1 VGFGT
6 NYPRNPHHRSA
17 HDATAPGYSISTP
30 TFNTWTLDGA
40 LVGGPTANDA
50 YADDRNDYTTSEV
63 TTDYNALL
71 SGLLASYVGSNC
83 QVSSV
88 GSSFLRILGDEDA
101 AADPTTAAPSTKKDS
116 AAATAT
122 AASGAKLPDFVV
134 PLVGAIGVAALLVGG
149 VIAARGIQSR
159 RRAASAQY
167 VEFGSRELD
176 GAAEAMPHSA
186 ADAEVVV

>member
-1 VGFGT
+1 
-6 NYPRNPHHRSA
+6 
-17 HDATAPGYSISTP
+17 
-30 TFNTWTLDGA
+30 
-40 LVGGPTANDA
+40 
-50 YADDRNDYTTSEV
+50 
-63 TTDYNALL
+63 
-71 SGLLASYVGSNC
+71 VGSNC

-88 GSSFLRILGDEDA
+88 GSSFLRVLGDEDA
-101 AADPTTAAPSTKKDS
+101 AADPTTAAPSAEKGDS

-149 VIAARGIQSR
+149 VIAVRGIQSR

-176 GAAEAMPHSA
+176 GATEAMPHSA
-186 ADAEVVV
+186 ADTEVVV